1 MKKAL
6 SIAAIAIGT
15 LVMLSVIATRMI
27 GTLVG
32 VPTVDSVGM
41 IGGADGPTVI
51 MLSGTLGAGSVII
64 AIAIGFLLIAAG
76 VWGLKKIK

>member
-64 AIAIGFLLIAAG
+64 AIAIGFPLIAAG